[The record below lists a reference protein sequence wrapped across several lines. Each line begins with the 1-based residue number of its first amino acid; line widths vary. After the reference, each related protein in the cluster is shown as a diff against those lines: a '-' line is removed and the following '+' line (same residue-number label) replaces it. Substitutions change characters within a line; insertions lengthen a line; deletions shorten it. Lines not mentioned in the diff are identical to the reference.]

1 MIYDNVIGHRLTQ
14 SHTVLS
20 SLTYWARVRSINIK
34 QQLKNNEKPQ
44 RYAHTLQTS
53 YKR

>member
-1 MIYDNVIGHRLTQ
+1 MIYDNVIRHRLTQ

-20 SLTYWARVRSINIK
+20 SLTYRARVRSINIK
-34 QQLKNNEKPQ
+34 QELKNNEKHQ
-44 RYAHTLQTS
+44 RYTHTLQTS